1 MGTRNLFLLFAFI
14 IHYSY
19 AQTEKWKEF
28 TLSTS
33 SNLDTASIRIIQDFK
48 SVLYD
53 IPLVDI
59 IKRLDNHH
67 LIVRGSG
74 DDFAGL
80 TSWSLNN
87 NEWKINFNHE
97 RPMTHFY
104 IHAFNN
110 WQLPEEYNVLQ
121 KTVLSGS
128 TLYLVESE
136 EEKMLDLAKSPEV
149 TYISNKVVRPEVE
162 SRVIDMN
169 LNPNRINKIHH
180 EFPGLNGLGEVVS
193 IQENR
198 FDPDDIDLV
207 GRSFE
212 TGLESEVFDT
222 HANEMATII
231 AGVGNSFITGRGV
244 IGSAR
249 ITSSNFFPVLPD
261 EPEQYLS
268 NNIQTQNHS
277 YGTVQQQEYG
287 PEAMAFD
294 QSTYSN
300 KDLLHVFSSG
310 NEGDLASSGGV
321 YDGLVGYA
329 NLTGNIKMSKNSL
342 VVGSVDTVGNAISFV
357 SRGPAYDGRVKPEIV
372 AYSMAGSSNSAALVS
387 GAATIL
393 QQQYFEQFEKNM
405 PAALTKALL
414 INAAED
420 VGSIGLDFITGYGNI
435 NAYKSLT
442 NLRNGQFFESAL
454 KQGQTISFPLILPF
468 NAVNLKV
475 TLVWVDPPANPE
487 DFQALVNDL
496 DLKLIDESDLET
508 LPWVLDSSPN
518 EDALSS
524 LAVRAVDRLNNV
536 EQVTIDDPSTSY
548 TISVEGFKILERQ
561 EFYVSYSYELENFF
575 VWDYPTGSDNIPYNG
590 ETGSYFRWSS
600 TFKGTGILSYSTDG
614 GINWIVLDDKV
625 NLEKEHWRW
634 NNPPALNRSAIARM
648 TVGNQAY
655 ETDVFTISTPLSTSV
670 GFNCADSVMLRW
682 DSSPNASNY
691 EIYRMGDKEL
701 ELFTTASDT
710 FYIVHDKNSL
720 PDTRFAIVPKLDSD
734 QSLIITPTF
743 DYEQQG
749 IECYVASFFQTNASE
764 KGIYLSLSL
773 GTTYGVDEIIFQR
786 NSLNGFDQI
795 VQLSDLTTDSITF
808 LDDSPNQGFNEHR
821 AMIAF
826 SNGEVLEL
834 SAGSSYFVT
843 EFPIRIFPNPA
854 LEGDFFT
861 IITSEYDEIPVLE
874 IIDAQ
879 GIIVKTQ
886 QVHGTLDQIS
896 TSTLSAG
903 IYYYKFYADG
913 ENYTGRILIR

>member
-1 MGTRNLFLLFAFI
+1 MGKRNLFFLFVLMI
-14 IHYSY
+14 YCSYS
-19 AQTEKWKEF
+19 QTEKWKEF
-28 TLSTS
+28 ILSDNVS
-33 SNLDTASIRIIQDFK
+33 PDTIDIRVIQWNDRSLFHDL
-48 SVLYD
+48 SF
-53 IPLVDI
+53 VDI
-59 IKRLDNHH
+59 IKKLDDYHV
-67 LIVRGSG
+67 IVRGSR

-80 TSWSLNN
+80 ASWPLN
-87 NEWKINFNHE
+87 NEWKINFDHE
-97 RPMTHFY
+97 QPMTHFY
-104 IHAFNN
+104 IYAFND
-110 WQLPEEYNVLQ
+110 WQLPPEYSILQ
-121 KTVLSGS
+121 KTVLSRS
-128 TLYLVESE
+128 TLYLVESD
-136 EEKMLDLAKSPEV
+136 KKKILALAKNPEV
-149 TYISNKVVRPEVE
+149 TYISNKLVKPKVE
-162 SRVIDMN
+162 FRVIDMN

-180 EFPGLNGLGEVVS
+180 EFPGLNGSGEVVS
-193 IQENR
+193 IKENR
-198 FDPDDIDLV
+198 FDPDDIDLL

-212 TGLESEVFDT
+212 TGLESEIFDN

-231 AGVGNSFITGRGV
+231 AGAGNSFITGKGV
-244 IGSAR
+244 VEGAM

-277 YGTVQQQEYG
+277 YGTLQQQEYG

-294 QSTYSN
+294 QSTYVN

-310 NEGDLASSGGV
+310 NEGNLASSGGV
-321 YDGLVGYA
+321 YDGLAGYA

-342 VVGSVDTVGNAISFV
+342 VVGSVDTIGNAISFV

-393 QQQYFEQFEKNM
+393 QQQYLEQFEKNM
-405 PAALTKALL
+405 PSALTKALL

-420 VGSIGLDFITGYGNI
+420 VGFKGLDFITGYGSI
-435 NAYKSLT
+435 NAYESLT
-442 NLRNGQFFESAL
+442 NLKNGQFFEGSL
-454 KQGQTISFPLILPF
+454 RQGQTISFPLILPT

-536 EQVTIDDPSTSY
+536 EQVTIDDPTTSY
-548 TISVEGFKILERQ
+548 TVSVEGFKILERQ

-600 TFKGTGILSYSTDG
+600 TFKGTGVLAYSIDE
-614 GINWIVLDDKV
+614 GINWITLDDKV

-634 NNPPALNRSAIARM
+634 NNPPVLNRSAIARI
-648 TVGNQAY
+648 TIGNQLY
-655 ETDVFTISTPLSTSV
+655 ETDAFTISNPPSTSV

-682 DSSPNASNY
+682 DSSPYASSY
-691 EIYRMGDKEL
+691 EIYRMGNKKL
-701 ELFTTASDT
+701 ELFTTTPDT
-710 FYIVHDKNSL
+710 FHIVNNKSSL
-720 PDTRFAIVPKLDSD
+720 PDTRFAIVPKLGSN

-743 DYEQQG
+743 DYKQQG
-749 IECYVASFFQTNASE
+749 IECYVASFFQTNVLE
-764 KGIYLSLSL
+764 KGIYLDLSL
-773 GTTYGVDEIIFQR
+773 GTTYGVDKIIFQR
-786 NSLNGFDQI
+786 NHLNGFEQI

-808 LDDSPNQGFNEHR
+808 LDNSPNQGFNEHR
-821 AMIAF
+821 AIITF
-826 SNGEVLEL
+826 SNGEVLTL
-834 SAGSSYFVT
+834 SAGSSYYVT

-854 LEGDFFT
+854 IEGDFLT
-861 IITSEYDEIPVLE
+861 IITSEFDEIPVLE

-879 GIIVKTQ
+879 GMIVKTQ
-886 QVHGTLDQIS
+886 KVHSTLDQIS

-913 ENYTGRILIR
+913 ENYIGRILIK